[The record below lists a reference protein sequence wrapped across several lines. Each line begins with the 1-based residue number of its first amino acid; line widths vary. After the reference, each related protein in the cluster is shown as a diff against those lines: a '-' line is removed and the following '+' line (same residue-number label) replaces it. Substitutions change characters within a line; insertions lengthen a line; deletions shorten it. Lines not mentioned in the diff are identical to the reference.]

1 MKNFAFVFPGQGSQ
15 AVGMLDGWGD
25 HPAVA
30 QTLQEASDALGED
43 VGRLIHEGP
52 KEALALTTNTQPV
65 MLVAGV
71 AAWRVWRAE
80 GGALPAAVAG
90 HSLGEYSALVASGVL
105 TLAQA
110 APLVRLRAAAMQ
122 EAVPVGTGA
131 MAAILGLDAAKVIAG
146 CAEVT
151 AAMGHNG
158 TEVVEAVN
166 FNDPAQTVIAGSK
179 AAVEKAC
186 EAFKAAGAK
195 RALPLPVSA
204 PFHSSLMKPAAEKLR
219 AALAAIP
226 LAAPQIPVLNN
237 IDVAVQQD
245 ADAIRDALYRQAFG
259 PVRWVECVQ
268 ALKARGITHI
278 VECGPGKV
286 LAGMTKRIDA
296 ELTGAAL
303 YDPATL
309 NEVKELLAWA
319 NPPQPPPW
327 RWSRVPRAAS
337 APPSHWNW
345 PHAATR
351 SSAPP
356 PPTKAL
362 RASPRRWP
370 RTQAA
375 GAPT

>member
-1 MKNFAFVFPGQGSQ
+1 
-15 AVGMLDGWGD
+15 
-25 HPAVA
+25 
-30 QTLQEASDALGED
+30 
-43 VGRLIHEGP
+43 
-52 KEALALTTNTQPV
+52 

-71 AAWRVWRAE
+71 AAWRVWQAE
-80 GGALPAAVAG
+80 GGALPDAVAG

-105 TLAQA
+105 TLSQA

-131 MAAILGLDAAKVIAG
+131 MAAILGLDADKVRTG

-151 AAMGHNG
+151 AALGG
-158 TEVVEAVN
+158 AEVVEAVN
-166 FNDPAQTVIAGSK
+166 FNDPSQTVIAGSK

-186 EAFKAAGAK
+186 EALKAAGAK

-204 PFHSSLMKPAAEKLR
+204 PFHSSLMKPAAEKLK
-219 AALAAIP
+219 AALAATA

-268 ALKARGITHI
+268 AMKARGIVHL

-286 LAGMTKRIDA
+286 LMGLTKRIDA
-296 ELTGAAL
+296 DLTAAAL

-309 NEVKELLAWA
+309 ADVKESLA
-319 NPPQPPPW
+319 
-327 RWSRVPRAAS
+327 
-337 APPSHWNW
+337 
-345 PHAATR
+345 
-351 SSAPP
+351 
-356 PPTKAL
+356 
-362 RASPRRWP
+362 
-370 RTQAA
+370 
-375 GAPT
+375 

>member
-186 EAFKAAGAK
+186 EALKAAGAK

-219 AALAAIP
+219 AALAATP
-226 LAAPQIPVLNN
+226 FAAPQIPVLNN

-268 ALKARGITHI
+268 ALKARGITHL

-286 LAGMTKRIDA
+286 LMGLTKRIDA

-309 NEVKELLAWA
+309 NEVKELLA
-319 NPPQPPPW
+319 
-327 RWSRVPRAAS
+327 
-337 APPSHWNW
+337 
-345 PHAATR
+345 
-351 SSAPP
+351 
-356 PPTKAL
+356 
-362 RASPRRWP
+362 
-370 RTQAA
+370 
-375 GAPT
+375 